1 MPVRFSGG
9 CRLNPH
15 NPSEAT
21 PHTNVYIPTYVCLSL
36 KYISATDARLRQE
49 IERFS
54 GIHGA
59 GRCGKE
65 FFAAAL
71 KDRSSG
77 RHEVDRSMN
86 DTFIQTSGI
95 QTSTPAVFVLDPTT
109 GDAVSLT
116 TGADRKSPRLNS
128 SH

>member
-49 IERFS
+49 IKRFS
-54 GIHGA
+54 GIQGA
-59 GRCGKE
+59 GRVGKE
-65 FFAAAL
+65 FFGPTL
-71 KDRSSG
+71 KDSSSG
-77 RHEVDRSMN
+77 RNEGDRSLKY
-86 DTFIQTSGI
+86 TVIKTSGI
-95 QTSTPAVFVLDPTT
+95 QKSAPTVFIFQHTT
-109 GDAVSLT
+109 GETL
-116 TGADRKSPRLNS
+116 
-128 SH
+128 